1 MQEVRV
7 VRAEPFPDQD
17 DEVVYPR
24 LSEAKLHWLEK
35 KKGGERRSFEAGEV
49 LYEHAVRDAP
59 FFVLLSGRVEFVDRK
74 PGKDVHVAAAT
85 AHTYIGDIA
94 AFTGEPTISAAVAVE
109 PTEALVFERSAL
121 RRMVAD
127 WPEFGEMIFRTLLAR
142 RAWHEEMGYGVMRLI
157 APQASRR
164 AFEVRDLLER
174 NLLPVR
180 WYDVDNDP
188 ESTEM
193 LNWLEIPKEETPVL
207 VHAREVLRNPSPA
220 QVARSLGLRA
230 EVDGERFDL
239 VVLGAGPAGLAAAVY
254 GGSEGLRT
262 LVVESWA
269 PGGQAGTSTRIEN
282 YLGFPTGVG
291 GRELTT
297 KATLQARRFDAILSS
312 YHRATELA
320 DGPEGMVRIDLD
332 DGQHVLARS
341 LVMATGARWRELHAE
356 GMDRF
361 RGAGVYHAA
370 MPTDAERARDK
381 DVIVIGGGNS
391 AGQAAAALAQRARSV
406 RVVVRGKALKATMSR
421 YLVDRVERSPRIEV
435 LTETE
440 VVALHGSAV
449 VESVTLQ
456 SADGS
461 REDVDT
467 SAVYVMIGA
476 EPCTEVS
483 DGMLA
488 TDDAGFLL
496 CGDGAHNCSGHIAWP
511 LADRE
516 PALLE
521 TVRPGVFAAGDVRA
535 GASNRVAG
543 AVGDGALV
551 VRFAHELLSDTA
563 PANVGAPS

>member
-1 MQEVRV
+1 MQDVRV
-7 VRAEPFPDQD
+7 VRAEPFPDLD
-17 DEVVYPR
+17 DDVVYPR
-24 LSEAKLHWLEK
+24 LSEAKLRWLEK
-35 KKGGERRSFEAGEV
+35 KKGGERRSFEPGEV

-59 FFVLLSGRVEFVDRK
+59 FFVLLSGKVEFVDRK
-74 PGKDVHVAAAT
+74 PGKDVHVAAAP
-85 AHTYIGDIA
+85 ARTYIGDIA

-109 PTEALVFERSAL
+109 PTEALVFEREAL
-121 RRMVAD
+121 RQMVAA

-142 RAWHEEMGYGVMRLI
+142 RAWHEEHGYGVMRLI

-174 NLLPVR
+174 NLLPVH

-193 LNWLEIPKEETPVL
+193 LDWLEIPREETPVL

-220 QVARSLGLRA
+220 QVARGLGLRA

-297 KATLQARRFDAILSS
+297 KATLQARRFDAVLSS

-320 DGPEGMVRIDLD
+320 DGPEGLVRIDLD

-391 AGQAAAALAQRARSV
+391 AGQAAAALARRARSV
-406 RVVVRGKALKATMSR
+406 RVIVRGKALKSTMSR

-449 VESVTLQ
+449 VESVTLR
-456 SADGS
+456 SGDGS
-461 REDVDT
+461 RRDVDAA
-467 SAVYVMIGA
+467 AVYVMIGA
-476 EPCTEVS
+476 DPCTEVS

-488 TDDAGFLL
+488 TDDAGQ
-496 CGDGAHNCSGHIAWP
+496 CATHIAWP
-511 LADRE
+511 LVDRE

-551 VRFAHELLSDTA
+551 VRFAHELLSDET
-563 PANVGAPS
+563 PAGVAAPS

>member
-7 VRAEPFPDQD
+7 VRAEPFPDPD

-35 KKGGERRSFEAGEV
+35 KKGGERRSFEPGEV

-59 FFVLLSGRVEFVDRK
+59 FFVLLSGKVEFVDRK
-74 PGKDVHVAAAT
+74 PGKDVHVAAAR
-85 AHTYIGDIA
+85 ARTYIGDIA

-142 RAWHEEMGYGVMRLI
+142 RAWHEEHGYGVMRLI

-174 NLLPVR
+174 NLLPVH

-188 ESTEM
+188 ESVEM
-193 LNWLEIPKEETPVL
+193 LSWLEIPKEETPVL
-207 VHAREVLRNPSPA
+207 VHAREVLKNPSPS

-230 EVDGERFDL
+230 EVDGQRFDL
-239 VVLGAGPAGLAAAVY
+239 VVLGGGPAGLAAAVY

-262 LVVESWA
+262 LVAEAWA

-297 KATLQARRFDAILSS
+297 KATLQARRFDAVISS

-320 DGPEGMVRIDLD
+320 DGPEGLVRIDLD

-476 EPCTEVS
+476 DPCTEVS

-496 CGDGAHNCSGHIAWP
+496 CGDGAHNCEGHIAWP
-511 LADRE
+511 LHDRE

-521 TVRPGVFAAGDVRA
+521 TVRPGVFAAGDVRT

>member
-1 MQEVRV
+1 MQDVRV
-7 VRAEPFPDQD
+7 VRAEPFPDLD
-17 DEVVYPR
+17 DDVVYPR
-24 LSEAKLHWLEK
+24 LSEAKLRWLEK
-35 KKGGERRSFEAGEV
+35 KKGGERRSFEPGEV

-59 FFVLLSGRVEFVDRK
+59 FFVLLSGKVEFVDRK
-74 PGKDVHVAAAT
+74 PGKDVHVAAAP
-85 AHTYIGDIA
+85 ARTYIGDIA

-109 PTEALVFERSAL
+109 PTEALVFEREAL
-121 RRMVAD
+121 RQMVAA

-142 RAWHEEMGYGVMRLI
+142 RAWHEEHGYGVMRLI

-174 NLLPVR
+174 NLLPVH

-193 LNWLEIPKEETPVL
+193 LDWLEIPREETPVL

-220 QVARSLGLRA
+220 QVARGLGLRA

-297 KATLQARRFDAILSS
+297 KATLQARRFDAVLSS

-320 DGPEGMVRIDLD
+320 DGPEGLVRIDLD

-341 LVMATGARWRELHAE
+341 LVMATGARWRELRAE

-391 AGQAAAALAQRARSV
+391 AGQAAAALARRARSV
-406 RVVVRGKALKATMSR
+406 RVIVRGKALKSTMSR

-449 VESVTLQ
+449 VESVTLR
-456 SADGS
+456 SGDGS
-461 REDVDT
+461 RRDVDAA
-467 SAVYVMIGA
+467 AVYVMIGA
-476 EPCTEVS
+476 DPCTEVS

-496 CGDGAHNCSGHIAWP
+496 CGEGARQCATHIAWP
-511 LADRE
+511 LVDRE

-551 VRFAHELLSDTA
+551 VRFAHELLSDET
-563 PANVGAPS
+563 PAGVAAPS